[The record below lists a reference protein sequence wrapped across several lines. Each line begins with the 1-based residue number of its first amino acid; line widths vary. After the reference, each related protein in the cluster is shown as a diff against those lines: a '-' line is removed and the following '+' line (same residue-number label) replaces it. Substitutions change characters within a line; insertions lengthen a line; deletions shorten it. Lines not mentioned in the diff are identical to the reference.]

1 MIRTRTW
8 VILLA
13 AAAMVLAVLSWYLL
27 TRNTGS
33 HVVQIVQDGSVVREI
48 DLSRVSGSETIVLR
62 LPDGGSN
69 TILVQPGRI
78 CVCEA
83 NCPDQICVHQG
94 WLENQAAPI
103 VCMPHRLVIQIKDGT
118 ETDGVSR

>member
-8 VILLA
+8 VILLS
-13 AAAMVLAVLSWYLL
+13 AAAMVLALLSWLLL
-27 TRNTGS
+27 TRPSGS

-48 DLSRVSGSETIVLR
+48 DLSRVTESETIVLR

-69 TILVQPGRI
+69 TVLVQPGRI

-83 NCPDQICVHQG
+83 DCPDQICVHQG
-94 WLENQAAPI
+94 WLVNQAAPI
-103 VCMPHRLVIQIKDGT
+103 VCMPHRLVIQVKGIA

>member
-33 HVVQIVQDGSVVREI
+33 YVVQIVQDGSVVREI
-48 DLSRVSGSETIVLR
+48 DLSRVTGSETIVLR